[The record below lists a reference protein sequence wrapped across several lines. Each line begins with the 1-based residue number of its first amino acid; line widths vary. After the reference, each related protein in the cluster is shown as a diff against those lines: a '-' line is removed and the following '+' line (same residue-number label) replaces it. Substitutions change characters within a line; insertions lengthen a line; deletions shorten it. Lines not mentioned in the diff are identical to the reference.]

1 MSNKAD
7 AGLALEPLVSAEQ
20 ARKQC
25 RLALR
30 MAAIVGDLAKCQLQM
45 IDGASP
51 DMVQMI
57 GYQSHAWI
65 EALGDLVNS
74 VDAATPEDEAAATP
88 VFAGARR
95 LFPLER

>member
-7 AGLALEPLVSAEQ
+7 AGLAFEPLVSAEQ

-25 RLALR
+25 KLAFRLAT
-30 MAAIVGDLAKCQLQM
+30 IVGDLAACQLRM
-45 IDGASP
+45 LNSASP
-51 DMVQMI
+51 SMVNMI
-57 GYQSHAWI
+57 GHQSHAWI

-88 VFAGARR
+88 VFEGARR
-95 LFPLER
+95 MFPLER